1 MKSVSPPAR
10 APRVVAN
17 FASPFFVRRWAWWL
31 PAAALLA
38 GFAGYVVYALPPL
51 PPPLLGLLPAVAF
64 AAMAWRLGA
73 YRRGLAALHVA
84 ILKAQD
90 GSLEP
95 VTVPAAAER
104 LLRPVAADYNL
115 LVANLGSLFQEM
127 EQCQVSTIRDRNRND
142 AILRGLPGA
151 LLTVDGEQ
159 RVTLSNRHAEELFG
173 RAREDLIGV
182 NLFDLL
188 RLDDAGRELLREA
201 FLYGQQ
207 VVNREIVL
215 AFKDG
220 HKHFALNVTFFDGR
234 DDDEPSAALILQ
246 DITEHK
252 RLLEITHHT
261 EKLVSMGHLAAG
273 VAHELNTPLGSIL
286 GYAQLLGDG
295 VRELKLAQYA
305 QVIQGEAKRCAR
317 IVDNLLAYAR
327 RDRCD
332 SESCEI
338 NGLIREV
345 VESVNNCQGKR
356 YRVTVE
362 AALEDV
368 PAAVRGGPGQLD
380 IVLVNLMVNA
390 IQAAAPVAAPRVFVR
405 SRREGNAAV
414 ISVMDNGPG
423 VPPELRR
430 RLFDP
435 FFTTKEVGTGSGLGL
450 AISQAIVSRIGGSLH
465 YDPNH
470 RGAHFVLKLPLS
482 ERGGPWRL

>member
-1 MKSVSPPAR
+1 VPLLIGNAGVPPFAR
-10 APRVVAN
+10 ADL
-17 FASPFFVRRWAWWL
+17 AWWL
-31 PAAALLA
+31 VPAGLLA
-38 GFAGYVVYALPPL
+38 GTVVVYAYAQAAFRL
-51 PPPLLGLLPAVAF
+51 PLLALLLVAALAALGLV
-64 AAMAWRLGA
+64 AWRLQV
-73 YRRGLAALHVA
+73 YRRALAALHNAV
-84 ILKAQD
+84 LKAQE

-95 VTVPAAAER
+95 VALPAGIER
-104 LLRPVAADYNL
+104 RVRPVVADYNL
-115 LVANLGSLFQEM
+115 LIKNLGSLFHEM
-127 EQCQVSTIRDRNRND
+127 EQCQVWTIRERNRND

-159 RVTLSNRHAEELFG
+159 RITLSNRQAEELFG
-173 RAREDLIGV
+173 RTREELIGV

-207 VVNREIVL
+207 IANREIAL
-215 AFKDG
+215 AFEG
-220 HKHFALNVTFFDGR
+220 GSRHFALNLTFFDGR

-261 EKLVSMGHLAAG
+261 EKLVAMGHLAAG

-286 GYAQLLGDG
+286 GYAQLLGAAMC
-295 VRELKLAQYA
+295 EPKLAQYA
-305 QVIQGEAKRCAR
+305 QVIQSEAKRCAR

-338 NGLIREV
+338 DALIREV
-345 VESVNNCQGKR
+345 VESVNSCQGKR
-356 YRVTVE
+356 YRVVVE
-362 AALEDV
+362 AELDGGRAV
-368 PAAVRGGPGQLD
+368 VRGGPGQLD

-390 IQAAAPVAAPRVFVR
+390 IQAAASVETPRVLVK
-405 SRREGNAAV
+405 SCREGNAAV

-465 YDPNH
+465 YDPSH
-470 RGAHFVLKLPLS
+470 RGAHFVLKLPLAD
-482 ERGGPWRL
+482 GGPAWRL